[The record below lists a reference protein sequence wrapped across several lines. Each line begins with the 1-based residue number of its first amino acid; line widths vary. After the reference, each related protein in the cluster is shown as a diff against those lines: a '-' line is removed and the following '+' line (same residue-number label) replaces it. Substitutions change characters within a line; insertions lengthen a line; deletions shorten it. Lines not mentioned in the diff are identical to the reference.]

1 MLKLFIDSLNR
12 IRNGINA
19 KLRYVD
25 LKCNK
30 SVIEMLRI
38 LKNTGFI
45 NTFIT
50 RDEKGQ
56 VHARVFLKYH
66 DSNSMIRSLKS
77 ISTPGRE
84 CFVKSKDIKSVC
96 SGQGLL
102 LISTNKGIV
111 TGWTAKKENVGGLLL
126 AEIY

>member
-12 IRNGINA
+12 IRNGISA
-19 KLRYVD
+19 KLRFVD

-30 SVIEMLRI
+30 SVVDMLRI
-38 LKNTGFI
+38 LKRTGFI

-50 RDEKGQ
+50 KEEKGQ
-56 VHARVFLKYH
+56 VHARVFLKYNN
-66 DSNSMIRSLKS
+66 SSSMIRSLKS

-84 CFVKSKDIKSVC
+84 CFVKQKDIKAVC

-126 AEIY
+126 AKIY